1 MKIRLKISK
10 AHYESVRQELE
21 TAGIGIEDTAPYVL
35 TEADSPG
42 VFLDV
47 RTAEGERMKLAA
59 NEIVFIESYGPNVDV
74 HAKSGVYASSD
85 PLYKI
90 AAELDPERFI
100 RVSNSVIVAR
110 KHVKKIRPSLSMK
123 FVLTLSDGT
132 LVDVTRSYYGAFREF
147 FHI

>member
-59 NEIVFIESYGPNVDV
+59 NEIVFIESYGHNVDV
-74 HAKSGVYASSD
+74 HAKSGGLRSAVPDRRRTGPGPFHPRQQLSDRRAEAREKDPPFPLHEIRSD
-85 PLYKI
+85 PVRR
-90 AAELDPERFI
+90 DPR
-100 RVSNSVIVAR
+100 RR
-110 KHVKKIRPSLSMK
+110 HPQL
-123 FVLTLSDGT
+123 L
-132 LVDVTRSYYGAFREF
+132 RS
-147 FHI
+147 IP